1 MLSCCCA
8 RPPGAVM
15 IAPPT
20 ALRHALGSLAQSEA
34 IAKAARVRW
43 GERRRERNGDGQ
55 EQERVGGKPQEARGA
70 QKAWGEGCPNG
81 RRTGR
86 IRIPDGGIQGADR
99 AAAGRRPPQEG
110 RSTSADKAKAAPG
123 EMKGAAS
130 EKTWDG
136 SQEEEEALRT
146 DPQTHPTHRPIP
158 QLHLYRPIKQA
169 RSYAP

>member
-20 ALRHALGSLAQSEA
+20 ALRNALGSLAQSEA

-86 IRIPDGGIQGADR
+86 IRIPDGGFKEQSERLLGAARRKRGGAR
-99 AAAGRRPPQEG
+99 APIKRRPRPG
-110 RSTSADKAKAAPG
+110 R
-123 EMKGAAS
+123 
-130 EKTWDG
+130 
-136 SQEEEEALRT
+136 
-146 DPQTHPTHRPIP
+146 
-158 QLHLYRPIKQA
+158 
-169 RSYAP
+169 